1 MHQKVKITKRQLKED
16 KFTTFM
22 LQSKD
27 RLQESWQFFVIG
39 AVVVVLAVV
48 AVVYFFE
55 SKTKASEEAG
65 AKFAQALMDYRGGN
79 NQVAVLSFAQ
89 IVEDYGDQPVA
100 EYATY
105 LLGNANYR
113 QRSYEE
119 AIRYYQEY
127 LSRYKGDLL
136 VRSGALA
143 GIAACR
149 EDQGQYQEA
158 ADRYEAAIAEY
169 PDGPQIGDYHLSAM
183 RCFLAAENKDKASE
197 HLNVLRDS
205 FPGTQL
211 AERANRRAAE
221 GGLF

>member
-27 RLQESWQFFVIG
+27 RLQDNWQFFIIG
-39 AVVVVLAVV
+39 AVVVILAVV
-48 AVVYFFE
+48 AVIYFFE
-55 SKTKASEEAG
+55 SKSKASEESG
-65 AKFAQALMDYRGGN
+65 ARFAQALMDYRGGN
-79 NQVAVLSFAQ
+79 NQVAVLGFAQ

-113 QRSYEE
+113 QRNYEE
-119 AIRYYQEY
+119 AIRYFQEY

-149 EDQGQYQEA
+149 EDQGQFQEA
-158 ADRYEAAIAEY
+158 GDRYEAAVAEY
-169 PDGPQIGDYHLSAM
+169 PDGPQAGDYHLSAM
-183 RCFLAAENKDKASE
+183 RCYLAAGNKEKAQE
-197 HLNVLRDS
+197 HLTVLRDT
-205 FPGTQL
+205 FRGTQL
-211 AERANRRAAE
+211 AERANRQAAE
-221 GGLF
+221 GGLY

>member
-27 RLQESWQFFVIG
+27 RIQESWQFFVIG

-55 SKTKASEEAG
+55 SKNKASEEAG
-65 AKFAQALMDYRGGN
+65 AKFAQALMDYRSGN

-89 IVEDYGDQPVA
+89 LVEDYGDQPVA

-113 QRSYEE
+113 QRNYEE
-119 AIRYYQEY
+119 AIRYYEEY
-127 LSRYKGDLL
+127 LSRYKGDSL
-136 VRSGALA
+136 VRAGAQA
-143 GIAACR
+143 GIASCQ
-149 EDQGQYQEA
+149 EDQGQLLEA
-158 ADRYEAAIAEY
+158 AQKYEQAIAEY
-169 PDGPQIGDYHLSAM
+169 PDGPQAGDYHIGAM
-183 RCFLAAENKDKASE
+183 RCYLAAGDKDKARE
-197 HLNVLRDS
+197 HMDYIRENYE
-205 FPGTQL
+205 GTSLLQ
-211 AERANRRAAE
+211 RANREAAE
-221 GGLF
+221 GGLY